1 MYLHLDMFVLLLNFL
16 FYYFYV
22 FYFYYVFLIFF
33 FLFHFSIFA
42 FSFFVLFLFLYFLL
56 CMYLHLDMLDLLKN
70 FSFQYFDVH
79 HLYYVTLN
87 LLVLMHFSIV
97 ADSFFEL
104 FHNQWLY
111 SYFLYFVYH
120 FSLYPECFYFLV
132 LPLQFVTIIN
142 LKPTTMKH

>member
-1 MYLHLDMFVLLLNFL
+1 
-16 FYYFYV
+16 
-22 FYFYYVFLIFF
+22 
-33 FLFHFSIFA
+33 
-42 FSFFVLFLFLYFLL
+42 
-56 CMYLHLDMLDLLKN
+56 MYLHLDMLDLLNN

-79 HLYYVTLN
+79 HLYYVTVN

-104 FHNQWLY
+104 FLNQWLY

-142 LKPTTMKH
+142 LKPTTMNTKSKLHNDISLNKILIRLLLSSKNFHLQNFFNSFYINIELITK